1 MNFRGLPIGWS
12 FCGYLA
18 VVIAS
23 AALLHYLRRTPRFF
37 SLISLPGTV
46 GHELLHFLVGTL
58 TLAKPVKVSLIP
70 KFHRDGSA
78 TLGFV
83 MFSNIR
89 WYNALWVGFA
99 PLLAL
104 PAAVWLVYYRS
115 AQIPPLSWREL
126 AWSYVAASLTVFV
139 PALESGC
146 RDRVIQAC
154 RIDILSGKCRDSVL
168 DLAEDV
174 RLIRKL
180 LQYFFDGN
188 CVANSKPL
196 QSSRPSR
203 SDPVSL
209 V

>member
-18 VVIAS
+18 VVIAT
-23 AALLHYLRRTPRFF
+23 AALLLFLRRMPRFF
-37 SLISLPGTV
+37 SLISLPGTL

-58 TLAKPVKVSLIP
+58 TLAKPVNVSLMP

-104 PAAVWLVYYRS
+104 PAAGWLVYYRS
-115 AQIPPLSWREL
+115 AQIPPLSLREL
-126 AWSYVAASLTVFV
+126 AWSYVAASLTYSCLPSRADV
-139 PALESGC
+139 E
-146 RDRVIQAC
+146 I
-154 RIDILSGKCRDSVL
+154 VL
-168 DLAEDV
+168 
-174 RLIRKL
+174 
-180 LQYFFDGN
+180 
-188 CVANSKPL
+188 SKPAGL
-196 QSSRPSR
+196 IFYLGSAAI
-203 SDPVSL
+203 L
-209 V
+209 CWTWLKMFG

>member
-1 MNFRGLPIGWS
+1 MVRSNTASWEMNIAGLSIGWW

-18 VVIAS
+18 VVIVT
-23 AALLHYLRRTPRFF
+23 AALLHYLRRMPRFF
-37 SLISLPGTV
+37 SLMSLPGTI

-115 AQIPPLSWREL
+115 AQIPPLSMPEL
-126 AWSYVAASLTVFV
+126 AWSYVAASLMVSCLPSRADV
-139 PALESGC
+139 G
-146 RDRVIQAC
+146 I
-154 RIDILSGKCRDSVL
+154 VL
-168 DLAEDV
+168 
-174 RLIRKL
+174 
-180 LQYFFDGN
+180 
-188 CVANSKPL
+188 SKPAGL
-196 QSSRPSR
+196 MFYLGSAAI
-203 SDPVSL
+203 L
-209 V
+209 CWTWLKMFG